1 MQENVQENTQKE
13 LPELPEIT
21 VKAVLTHEEFT
32 PKFVLPQ
39 QVQYDDGTI
48 PEDGDLKV
56 WEMVKRPDSVHC
68 LVFEEDTGD
77 FILVQQVRIPVLV
90 NDPESKGIMT
100 ELCAGLMD
108 NPDMDERQTMLQEL
122 KEELGYIVPDDKLMH
137 IKTFK
142 SGVGSTGNNAW
153 YYAAIVNADTER
165 CPVSFGVDENIIER
179 RIPAQEINEFL
190 SSDENM
196 DTGTALTVLGFY
208 LNLINM
214 QDQAQMM
221 AESAADMAG
230 DLEQ

>member
-77 FILVQQVRIPVLV
+77 FI
-90 NDPESKGIMT
+90 
-100 ELCAGLMD
+100 
-108 NPDMDERQTMLQEL
+108 
-122 KEELGYIVPDDKLMH
+122 
-137 IKTFK
+137 
-142 SGVGSTGNNAW
+142 ST
-153 YYAAIVNADTER
+153 T
-165 CPVSFGVDENIIER
+165 
-179 RIPAQEINEFL
+179 
-190 SSDENM
+190 SSYSC
-196 DTGTALTVLGFY
+196 TC
-208 LNLINM
+208 
-214 QDQAQMM
+214 
-221 AESAADMAG
+221 
-230 DLEQ
+230 